1 MNNINSVY
9 GPWLKVN
16 SVADAVRVSIK
27 APKPGIVTGYW
38 SDAMKNKIVTK
49 KRGTQLKEGDSVYIY
64 IETVGVP
71 DNTSVTI
78 TIKEWDPISLLADEE
93 IKKSTVKIQN
103 NCMHTKFLIDKTW
116 FTKESDLIGEYYFE
130 AESTMGEFQTP
141 DVRYPSKTDDFLYVA
156 DKGVLITVLIEL
168 PHSKDWDIAGRMG
181 LGGHTAIA
189 IGEEFYDYGPNT
201 AEYKDPNT
209 KDNPHQNIPDNNP
222 KGNNPITGT
231 PGAAWWDQIVK
242 DASSTITQLSD
253 VDLSDVLSMIQTSIK
268 QKVYKVEFTVS
279 NHQAELI
286 EKWWKDRYNNIGKY
300 ACIPWSGEQCTT
312 TVRIS
317 LEKAGVLKPSLV
329 QTPGGFLDY
338 LKIWAFN
345 TAGPK
350 ISKAAKVTQI
360 QWE

>member
-1 MNNINSVY
+1 MSDISSVY

-16 SVADAVRVSIK
+16 SAADAVRVSIK

-64 IETVGVP
+64 IKTVGVP

-78 TIKEWDPISLLADEE
+78 TIKEWDPISLLTDEE
-93 IKKSTVKIQN
+93 IKKSTVRIQN
-103 NCMHTKFLIDKTW
+103 NCIHTKFLIDKTW
-116 FTKESDLIGEYYFE
+116 FPNELDLVGEYYFE
-130 AESTMGEFQTP
+130 AESTMGDFQAP

-156 DKGVLITVLIEL
+156 DEGVLLTVLIEL
-168 PHSKDWDIAGRMG
+168 PHSTEVDIVGRMG

-201 AEYKDPNT
+201 VEYKDRNKNNPNS
-209 KDNPHQNIPDNNP
+209 NNPDNNP
-222 KGNNPITGT
+222 KGNNPITGA
-231 PGAAWWDQIVK
+231 PGAPWWDQQVL
-242 DASSTITQLSD
+242 DASSTITQLTD
-253 VDLSDVLSMIQTSIK
+253 VDLSDIISYIQNGIQ

-279 NHQAELI
+279 SRQAELI
-286 EKWWKDRYNNIGKY
+286 EKWWKDRYNNFGKY
-300 ACIPWSGEQCTT
+300 ACIPWSGDQCTT

-345 TAGPK
+345 TAGPEK
-350 ISKAAKVTQI
+350 GRKAKVTQI